1 MADLANLRISVDS
14 REVKTAVGDL
24 DRLSSASSRSEQSA
38 TRLSG
43 AMKLLRNSSIGAAF
57 LMAAK
62 SAMDFEK
69 SMAEVSTLIDTT
81 VVSMN
86 QLTAS
91 VRNQAKQFGGDVQ
104 TQAAALYQIISAG
117 ASDAATANNIL
128 TASNKLAVGGVTD
141 VATAAD
147 GLTSVLNAFGDKVE
161 GATAVSD
168 AMFIAMRAGK
178 TTIAELSASLGSVAP
193 LAAQMG
199 ISFDELV
206 GSAAA
211 LTKGGISTSV
221 AMTGLRAILA
231 TVAKPSQEA
240 AELAEKL
247 GIEFNSAGLGAKGLA
262 GFMEDLQQKTGGSQ
276 EAMAILF
283 GGVEALVPA
292 LALTGQAGKDL
303 TAILE
308 QMGVKAGQ
316 TDEAVKKMEKTFAS
330 QFAKA
335 LANAKDVMLTFGQVI
350 QQVLLPLL
358 KVFNSSIDEMVFAAT
373 AAAIAFAL
381 LKASMAV
388 GSIATYLRSI
398 VALQMAL
405 GATGT
410 ASALFGAGLKL
421 VQGSLASLTA
431 AMMANPFIAV
441 AAALIAVTT
450 LLYSN
455 RDAQVQ
461 VAGQTVRFG
470 DIFLGVFELIRR
482 AVAFV
487 TKVFREG
494 WASAIGSIAPEL
506 AWLGGIFD
514 RVFNAIGN
522 FIKNFINEK
531 IGEFVGFYDAV
542 SAIFT
547 GGDITDAFSGAFEKD
562 YIGGFTK
569 QLGNGVVALANLGAE
584 ARKTQDDV
592 AGLAGQGSETAAATN
607 AAAGAADKASKKTK
621 EATDALM
628 DYYKALIETGK
639 YLGITNEYEIQ
650 AAKAREAGRTGL
662 AALILAQGKSNE
674 ARQLEI
680 DNEKKRQDFA
690 KGTLA
695 DLQFE
700 NSLIGMNN
708 QQREQA
714 IAMRDLETAKVAE
727 GTAVYNAYLAAVAA
741 GSEGKASEEQAKRI
755 QALQQEIELMGMA
768 ADAAIKQ
775 AAANQALALGYAAG
789 TAAFDKFMDGAAQ
802 EAGLQKTVD
811 GLQKIK
817 DAMQEV
823 KDMTFDIDL
832 QGVFGNVGTALGGLV
847 NVYDDFAK
855 RQKVLAV
862 AMSKDNK
869 DEVGR
874 RVAQQKSFRN
884 DINLYGNLAASAK
897 GFFKEKSLGYKVMQA
912 AEAAFRAFEFAM
924 SIKSQ
929 AMKLAE
935 AQNTVVAKGT
945 EAAANTTAGASK
957 IFSQL
962 GVYAFP
968 IVAAMIAVMASLG
981 GKGGS
986 VATPSIPSAEDMQK
1000 QQGAGSVLGDATAK
1014 SDSINRALEIMAA
1027 NSNSDLEYSNQ
1038 MLVSLRSIQSSMAN
1052 LSNNVAKQISVSGG
1066 MFDTSK
1072 QKLGQTGSG
1081 GVLGLFAS
1089 STTRELQDLGV
1100 DITASTIA
1108 EIIAGG
1114 ISGRTF
1120 QVVQQVKKK
1129 SGFLGIGG
1137 STKTTLQTTTGD
1149 IDASV
1154 RDSITGVVASLR
1166 QGLIDGAAV
1175 IGLDGA
1181 AAILDSLQVNI
1192 GKISLSGLTGKEIEE
1207 QLNAVFSKV
1216 GDQMAGA
1223 LLPSL
1228 AQMQRIGEGLFE
1240 TFARVAREYQV
1251 VDVALR
1257 SIGKEFGAVGLASIE
1272 ARSALVGLFESLGEF
1287 VEMTSY
1293 FRDNFLS
1300 EAEKMAPIAT
1310 AVAEELARLGLSSIT
1325 TIEQFKMVVLGLDLT
1340 TAAGRETY
1348 AAMLRLAPAFKK
1360 VADAQAEIAAALA
1373 KAQADL
1379 AAKAAADA
1387 KLALEAAEKAAK
1399 ALRDLADKRASMEIV
1414 LLDALGRSA
1423 EALAARRA
1431 NELAAIDDTLRGLQL
1446 QIYAAQDAQAASRL
1460 ASEAQAK
1467 AAQEAAAAAEKAL
1480 ALGRERQQLEIQL
1493 LEVQGFAVEALT
1505 ARRVLELA
1513 GMDASLRGLKQQIF
1527 AAQDKAE
1534 ADALAATAANE
1545 AAQSLQQYA
1554 DALSNV
1560 SKTIVDE
1567 INRLRGVT
1575 TSTSAVLLKAQFAT
1589 VTAQARNG
1597 NLEALGKLPEL
1608 SKSIEAATIASASS
1622 ALEVARIRAWLDASL
1637 SETLNTQG
1645 MAPTATADGLTF
1657 DGNNTASAN
1666 TQQTSGDLSNMSSA
1680 LNNALYQ
1687 VAKNTG
1693 KSYELLDRWDG
1704 NGLPDIREDASDYY

>member
-1 MADLANLRISVDS
+1 
-14 REVKTAVGDL
+14 
-24 DRLSSASSRSEQSA
+24 
-38 TRLSG
+38 
-43 AMKLLRNSSIGAAF
+43 
-57 LMAAK
+57 
-62 SAMDFEK
+62 
-69 SMAEVSTLIDTT
+69 
-81 VVSMN
+81 
-86 QLTAS
+86 
-91 VRNQAKQFGGDVQ
+91 
-104 TQAAALYQIISAG
+104 
-117 ASDAATANNIL
+117 
-128 TASNKLAVGGVTD
+128 
-141 VATAAD
+141 
-147 GLTSVLNAFGDKVE
+147 
-161 GATAVSD
+161 
-168 AMFIAMRAGK
+168 
-178 TTIAELSASLGSVAP
+178 
-193 LAAQMG
+193 
-199 ISFDELV
+199 
-206 GSAAA
+206 
-211 LTKGGISTSV
+211 
-221 AMTGLRAILA
+221 
-231 TVAKPSQEA
+231 
-240 AELAEKL
+240 
-247 GIEFNSAGLGAKGLA
+247 
-262 GFMEDLQQKTGGSQ
+262 
-276 EAMAILF
+276 
-283 GGVEALVPA
+283 
-292 LALTGQAGKDL
+292 
-303 TAILE
+303 
-308 QMGVKAGQ
+308 
-316 TDEAVKKMEKTFAS
+316 
-330 QFAKA
+330 
-335 LANAKDVMLTFGQVI
+335 
-350 QQVLLPLL
+350 
-358 KVFNSSIDEMVFAAT
+358 
-373 AAAIAFAL
+373 
-381 LKASMAV
+381 
-388 GSIATYLRSI
+388 
-398 VALQMAL
+398 
-405 GATGT
+405 
-410 ASALFGAGLKL
+410 
-421 VQGSLASLTA
+421 
-431 AMMANPFIAV
+431 
-441 AAALIAVTT
+441 
-450 LLYSN
+450 
-455 RDAQVQ
+455 
-461 VAGQTVRFG
+461 
-470 DIFLGVFELIRR
+470 
-482 AVAFV
+482 
-487 TKVFREG
+487 
-494 WASAIGSIAPEL
+494 
-506 AWLGGIFD
+506 
-514 RVFNAIGN
+514 
-522 FIKNFINEK
+522 
-531 IGEFVGFYDAV
+531 
-542 SAIFT
+542 
-547 GGDITDAFSGAFEKD
+547 
-562 YIGGFTK
+562 
-569 QLGNGVVALANLGAE
+569 
-584 ARKTQDDV
+584 
-592 AGLAGQGSETAAATN
+592 
-607 AAAGAADKASKKTK
+607 
-621 EATDALM
+621 
-628 DYYKALIETGK
+628 
-639 YLGITNEYEIQ
+639 
-650 AAKAREAGRTGL
+650 
-662 AALILAQGKSNE
+662 
-674 ARQLEI
+674 
-680 DNEKKRQDFA
+680 
-690 KGTLA
+690 
-695 DLQFE
+695 
-700 NSLIGMNN
+700 
-708 QQREQA
+708 
-714 IAMRDLETAKVAE
+714 
-727 GTAVYNAYLAAVAA
+727 
-741 GSEGKASEEQAKRI
+741 
-755 QALQQEIELMGMA
+755 
-768 ADAAIKQ
+768 
-775 AAANQALALGYAAG
+775 
-789 TAAFDKFMDGAAQ
+789 
-802 EAGLQKTVD
+802 
-811 GLQKIK
+811 
-817 DAMQEV
+817 
-823 KDMTFDIDL
+823 
-832 QGVFGNVGTALGGLV
+832 
-847 NVYDDFAK
+847 
-855 RQKVLAV
+855 
-862 AMSKDNK
+862 
-869 DEVGR
+869 
-874 RVAQQKSFRN
+874 
-884 DINLYGNLAASAK
+884 
-897 GFFKEKSLGYKVMQA
+897 
-912 AEAAFRAFEFAM
+912 
-924 SIKSQ
+924 
-929 AMKLAE
+929 
-935 AQNTVVAKGT
+935 
-945 EAAANTTAGASK
+945 
-957 IFSQL
+957 
-962 GVYAFP
+962 
-968 IVAAMIAVMASLG
+968 
-981 GKGGS
+981 
-986 VATPSIPSAEDMQK
+986 
-1000 QQGAGSVLGDATAK
+1000 
-1014 SDSINRALEIMAA
+1014 
-1027 NSNSDLEYSNQ
+1027 
-1038 MLVSLRSIQSSMAN
+1038 
-1052 LSNNVAKQISVSGG
+1052 

-1072 QKLGQTGSG
+1072 QRLGQTGSG

-1129 SGFLGIGG
+1129 SGFFGIGG

-1154 RDSITGVVASLR
+1154 RDSITGVIASLR

-1192 GKISLSGLTGKEIEE
+1192 GKISLSGLTGKEIED

-1228 AQMQRIGEGLFE
+1228 TNLQNIGEGLFE

-1300 EAEKMAPIAT
+1300 EAEKIAPIAT
-1310 AVAEELARLGLSSIT
+1310 AVAEELARLGLTSIT
-1325 TIEQFKMVVLGLDLT
+1325 TIDQFKMVVLGLDLT

-1373 KAQADL
+1373 KAQEDL

-1431 NELAAIDDTLRGLQL
+1431 IELATIDDTLRGLQL
-1446 QIYAAQDAQAASRL
+1446 QIYAAQDAAAASRL

-1657 DGNNTASAN
+1657 DGNSTASAN